1 MADAR
6 WCTPPG
12 VAFAFVEHESRNS
25 RKLGYWETTL
35 AVPADVPADVP
46 ASLVGSNVLRE
57 DLPLPVCVLRA
68 AALERNLARFSAS
81 AKSGA
86 GG

>member
-1 MADAR
+1 M
-6 WCTPPG
+6 
-12 VAFAFVEHESRNS
+12 EHESRNS

-35 AVPADVPADVP
+35 AAPADPAAKVPAYVP

>member
-35 AVPADVPADVP
+35 AEPADVP